1 MMAYLAKIWL
11 NILDKTRH
19 RTYSSSKESIMSTQR
34 KTMTLNLTQD
44 EMDVLEMLAT
54 KKDVSKTAVLKAA
67 IKLYYVIDC
76 RIASGE
82 RIFSEDEKKGDK
94 AELLLL

>member
-1 MMAYLAKIWL
+1 
-11 NILDKTRH
+11 
-19 RTYSSSKESIMSTQR
+19 MSAQR

-44 EMDVLEMLAT
+44 EMDVLELLAT

-67 IKLYYVIDC
+67 IKLYYIIDC
-76 RIASGE
+76 RIANGE
-82 RIFSEDEKKGDK
+82 RIFSEDEKKGEK